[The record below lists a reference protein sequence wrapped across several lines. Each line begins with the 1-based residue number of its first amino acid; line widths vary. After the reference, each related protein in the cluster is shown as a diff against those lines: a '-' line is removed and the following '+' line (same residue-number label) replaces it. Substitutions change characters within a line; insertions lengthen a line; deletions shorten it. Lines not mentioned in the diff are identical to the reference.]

1 MAELKHR
8 LAALHPEARYLEV
21 IIRLST
27 DLPPASF
34 TLNFRADAHKFKVSL
49 DLPYAN

>member
-27 DLPPASF
+27 DLPPVSF